1 MVSLENVEVMKSK
14 KAKKRSAEEVVPDP
28 LSESPLKKKKKK
40 KKKTAENETK
50 DATVTVTEENPANS
64 EAESEEKLPFK
75 KKFYSIHETTESRTK
90 EEIKAFL
97 DEHSI
102 VLYGKGRKKF
112 RPIFTFTELGFSD
125 EIMSICSGFEKP
137 TPIQVNFIL
146 RVNEVVCTYIYIP
159 TLFDFN
165 QLLPFIL
172 KIIVKRQKN
181 IKQVK

>member
-137 TPIQVNFIL
+137 TPIQVNSFYEL
-146 RVNEVVCTYIYIP
+146 MKLYVPIYIP

-172 KIIVKRQKN
+172 HAVFLLCHF
-181 IKQVK
+181 